1 MQPYR
6 ISVIFGTRPEA
17 IKLAPL
23 ILALKADRRF
33 ACRVCV
39 TAQHRQL
46 LDQVLSVFGIR
57 PDIDFDL
64 MKPSQ
69 SLGHLTARAI
79 EALDGYL
86 SQDKP
91 ELVLVQGDTT
101 TVFCATLSAFYQ
113 RVPVAHVEAGLRT
126 GNFNSPFPEE
136 ANRVL
141 TTRLTA
147 LHFAPTDAGRRNL
160 VREGVANDSIFVTGN
175 TVIDALFFALEKIK
189 AAEPDIPGL
198 PQSTLTAWR
207 NSPLVLITGHRRE
220 NLGAGLE
227 AICAAVADLAK
238 EFPGTQFVYPL
249 HLNPSVRET
258 VQRILG
264 PEKKNVHL
272 IEPLQYLPFVSM
284 MNRATVILTDSGGV
298 QEEAPSLGKPVL
310 VMRDTTER
318 GEAVE
323 AGIVKLVGANRA
335 AIVAEAR
342 RLLTDPAAYR
352 QMAQASNP
360 YGDGHATQRII
371 AACADFLERRRTIRA
386 GH

>member
-1 MQPYR
+1 
-6 ISVIFGTRPEA
+6 
-17 IKLAPL
+17 
-23 ILALKADRRF
+23 
-33 ACRVCV
+33 
-39 TAQHRQL
+39 
-46 LDQVLSVFGIR
+46 
-57 PDIDFDL
+57 
-64 MKPSQ
+64 
-69 SLGHLTARAI
+69 
-79 EALDGYL
+79 
-86 SQDKP
+86 
-91 ELVLVQGDTT
+91 
-101 TVFCATLSAFYQ
+101 
-113 RVPVAHVEAGLRT
+113 
-126 GNFNSPFPEE
+126 
-136 ANRVL
+136 
-141 TTRLTA
+141 
-147 LHFAPTDAGRRNL
+147 
-160 VREGVANDSIFVTGN
+160 
-175 TVIDALFFALEKIK
+175 
-189 AAEPDIPGL
+189 
-198 PQSTLTAWR
+198 
-207 NSPLVLITGHRRE
+207 VLITGHRRE